1 MTPLLDGIRKHAIVT
16 TEHIREGT
24 PVTQDMEEF
33 VAALRPGDIILTK
46 AQVEGQ
52 KLKDKAIDFL
62 TKAIGKQYPWT
73 HGGIYGGEG
82 KYHHMFH
89 WLKGGNV
96 PLPQQIQSAEGRT
109 HLLESLQKKFKRDF
123 LAVRPKFVSKEEQLE
138 AVRRAKQM
146 LGRKFNFKDYIRA
159 GLFPSKVEGAQKG
172 DMPESAICTG
182 MVASAYPGRS
192 FSTGRARRH
201 VRPSDI
207 YQAPELEH
215 VMALSAGDAP
225 PL

>member
-1 MTPLLDGIRKHAIVT
+1 MTTLLNGIRKHALVT
-16 TEHIREGT
+16 TEHVREGT
-24 PVTQDMEEF
+24 PITQDMAKF
-33 VAALRPGDIILTK
+33 LKALQPGDIILTK
-46 AQVEGQ
+46 AQIEGQ
-52 KLKDKAIDFL
+52 KLKDKLTGIL

-89 WLKGGNV
+89 WLKGGKV
-96 PLPQQIQSAEGRT
+96 PLKEQIQSAQGRT

-123 LAVRPKFVSKEEQLE
+123 LAVRPKFVSEAEQLE
-138 AVRRAKQM
+138 AVRKAKQM

-159 GLFPSKVEGAQKG
+159 ALFPSKVESTQKG

-215 VMALSAGDAP
+215 VMALSAGEK
-225 PL
+225 